1 MFKMSVMAYMQQI
14 TSDVK
19 EVRNAHT
26 SWEVRNKQAR
36 MHSESEFG
44 RCGF

>member
-1 MFKMSVMAYMQQI
+1 MFKMSVMAYVQQI
-14 TSDVK
+14 TSDVT
-19 EVRNAHT
+19 EVHNAHN
-26 SWEVRNKQAR
+26 SWEVRNKQVW